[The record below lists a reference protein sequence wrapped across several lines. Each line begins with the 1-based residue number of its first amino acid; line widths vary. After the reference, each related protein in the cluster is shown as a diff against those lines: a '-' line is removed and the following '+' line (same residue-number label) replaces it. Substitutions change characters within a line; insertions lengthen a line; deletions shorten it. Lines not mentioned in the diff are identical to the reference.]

1 MSKKTNVIEWV
12 NPGPDDMIWVYPDEN
27 IRWGSVVV
35 VHEYETA
42 IFMRDGKLYDVLP
55 PGRHFI
61 TTQNIPLITRA
72 YNLIMGYGETPFKA
86 RVVFVSL
93 KQFKGKF
100 GTSTR
105 VKLGPRTL
113 YMSEAQVFG
122 EYWFRIIDPV
132 LFLTQIVGALPQ
144 LTTPAVTEFLRG
156 LYTEQFIQEL
166 SRYTAIEVYSKLSD
180 VTTKIKTG
188 TIYEA
193 LKQRGIEL
201 IDLKIGGISLPQLEK
216 MEKEDPTYG
225 LPLLLAVQKGEEDKA
240 LEIIRMVESMRAL
253 GKAPGVGVLGAL
265 VAMPPI
271 LGPAVAPPPTQ
282 PPPQLQP
289 QQTGQTQPSQ
299 RSPIEKLRELKQMV
313 DEGLITREEYEQS
326 KKEILEQLKRP
337 G

>member
-12 NPGPDDMIWVYPDEN
+12 NPGPDDIIWIYPNEN
-27 IRWGSVVV
+27 VRWGSVVV
-35 VHEYETA
+35 VHEYEMA
-42 IFMRDGKLYDVLP
+42 MFMRDGKLYDILP

-86 RVVFVSL
+86 GVVFISL

-113 YMSEAQVFG
+113 YMTEVQVFG

-132 LFLTQIVGALPQ
+132 LFLTQIIGALPQ

-166 SRYTAIEVYSKLSD
+166 SKYTAIDVYSKLSD

-225 LPLLLAVQKGEEDKA
+225 LPLLLAIQKGEEDKV
-240 LEIIRMVESMRAL
+240 LEIIKMVESMRAL

-265 VAMPPI
+265 IATSQI
-271 LGPAVAPPPTQ
+271 LGPAIAPPPTQ
-282 PPPQLQP
+282 PAPQP
-289 QQTGQTQPSQ
+289 QQIQQTQPSQ
-299 RSPIEKLRELKQMV
+299 RSPIEKLRKLKQML
-313 DEGLITREEYEQS
+313 DEGLITQEEYERS
-326 KKEILEQLKRP
+326 KKEILEQFKES